1 MVDKLSANMD
11 KSQRKVRELK
21 QNVANAN
28 KELENT
34 ERISNRLTR
43 SVGKLAGAFAIK
55 ELVANVTKVRGQF
68 QQLEV
73 AFTTMLQSAEKA
85 DALMQ
90 QLTKTA
96 ATTPFG
102 LEDVAQGAKQLL
114 AYGFEAEKV
123 NETLIRL
130 GDIAAGLSVP
140 LNDLVYLYGTT
151 MAQGRMYT
159 QDLNQFTNR
168 GIPMIAELAKQFG
181 VTESKVRELV
191 EAGKVG
197 FPEVQ
202 KVIESLTNEGGKFGG
217 LMEEQSKTITGQISN
232 IEDSISMMLNEL
244 GQQSEGIINTTL
256 SGISYVIEHYERF
269 GRILLGLVATYGT
282 YRTAIMLV
290 TAAKGWATAAEALH
304 YNWLLLVEKA
314 QKMLNATMLSN
325 PYVLVAT
332 LIAGVV
338 VAMISMKTE
347 AERMKEADE
356 AYEEQKQKVI
366 EAEEEHK
373 RKLEELCQIAGDE
386 ALSTDTRR
394 EALNKLEQKYPDIF
408 AKYDTEY
415 EKLKNIKRI
424 KEEIAALDGQKSI
437 TLPQNE
443 VNNINKRIAELEK
456 KGPAKYITTTASIY
470 GTDIITKV
478 GGRTSDEEAE
488 YKALLKR
495 RDGLNK
501 DIRKNQVN
509 SYFENLTGV
518 SNETLEQE
526 IKRRSDLL
534 ALMTVNEKKY
544 GTITQGNDHLRGTF
558 SRDELQYQL
567 NKLQAEQNERN
578 APRKNSAGWGAQ
590 AKKDYEQALKRYN
603 DFVNNKSNQLTQ
615 SEYDRRAKELKDDL
629 ELKKKEYDKYKP
641 AKNSD
646 SEKASKQK
654 QKEQAEEK
662 LGQELVELQRSNDA
676 AEIET
681 MQEGLQKKLREIENE
696 YQARRNAIAKQEN
709 SWKRDNVK
717 AGIATGENGLTK
729 DQTDALQEARKQA
742 EAIRDKRIADV
753 NREARKEEIQAMV
766 EYLKEYGSYQQQK
779 LAIAEEYAQKIAD
792 VEASEADEATK
803 QWQKKKLNK
812 ERLQKEASL
821 TFENISRG
829 IDWHALF
836 SGVGDLTKEM
846 MVPMMEQLQAF
857 VKTDDYRNADAET
870 QQKVTELIQ
879 EMRKYVGTDQSV
891 TWQSLDKAIKDFTAA
906 VAAYDKAKKD
916 EDAAVRAREEG
927 KKKLDAE
934 EITAE
939 EYKKLEARAMEL
951 GDATATAREN
961 MEAFGNALNRTSEE
975 VANFTSGLTTAL
987 NNAKGWTGADGF
999 GNIQSAVG
1007 NIDQLKGTLDSLP
1020 PQMGDGMAKT
1030 LGTTLS
1036 NTIGSTLGS
1045 IGSGIEGLL
1054 SSGVGSIIGIV
1065 AQIPKLILDLV
1076 GGIKNFVTGILD
1088 ALTEL
1093 ISLRWI
1099 DDLVVSI
1106 LDAVGNLIDAIFDLP
1121 ENLFKV
1127 LENIVVNGV
1136 GGLVNG
1142 VLGRIG
1148 NILSFGLLSSG
1159 GPAEWFTNSNAEEV
1173 AETIDRLTKRNE
1185 LLEQAIEDL
1194 TDEMK
1199 TARGAS
1205 AIDASQ
1211 RARKLQEETN
1221 ANYKGIAQAQA
1232 GYHSAHHSFNYYWGG
1247 YNQEQ
1252 IDRLSQQIGRQWNG
1266 DLWSLSP
1273 EEMKMLRS
1281 NVDMWEQ
1288 IQNTGKGGYGG
1299 RVAEKLNDYIDQAG
1313 KLEEITDA
1321 LYENLTTTTKDNVF
1335 DDFLNSLYNL
1345 ADGSEDVMDDIA
1357 ENWQKMVNNMA
1368 VNNLVGAKFQKNLE
1382 DWYENLAKLNE
1393 ARTNGEIT
1401 DEEYRKRLDA
1411 LKAEYEGYVENA
1423 KKDIETL
1430 RTEGIIQATG
1440 ENSGVTQS
1448 GKAGAFMTM
1457 SQDQGT
1463 KLEGLF
1469 VSGQM
1474 HWASMDDKMTD
1485 VSAQIGA
1492 AGDTLKKIEEHTGS
1506 SAASLDEIKKDISII
1521 KRDGLKV
1528 K

>member
-1 MVDKLSANMD
+1 MSSL
-11 KSQRKVRELK
+11 KVKEYNPADSNSNGRNGNGRNGNGRNGNGGNELK
-21 QNVANAN
+21 DEEDRAEALT
-28 KELENT
+28 ELQAK
-34 ERISNRLTR
+34 NRQAEIDQMAE
-43 SVGKLAGAFAIK
+43 G
-55 ELVANVTKVRGQF
+55 
-68 QQLEV
+68 
-73 AFTTMLQSAEKA
+73 AEKKRA
-85 DALMQ
+85 
-90 QLTKTA
+90 QL
-96 ATTPFG
+96 
-102 LEDVAQGAKQLL
+102 
-114 AYGFEAEKV
+114 
-123 NETLIRL
+123 RL
-130 GDIAAGLSVP
+130 DY
-140 LNDLVYLYGTT
+140 DK
-151 MAQGRMYT
+151 
-159 QDLNQFTNR
+159 D
-168 GIPMIAELAKQFG
+168 IAELA
-181 VTESKVRELV
+181 
-191 EAGKVG
+191 
-197 FPEVQ
+197 
-202 KVIESLTNEGGKFGG
+202 
-217 LMEEQSKTITGQISN
+217 
-232 IEDSISMMLNEL
+232 
-244 GQQSEGIINTTL
+244 
-256 SGISYVIEHYERF
+256 
-269 GRILLGLVATYGT
+269 
-282 YRTAIMLV
+282 
-290 TAAKGWATAAEALH
+290 
-304 YNWLLLVEKA
+304 
-314 QKMLNATMLSN
+314 
-325 PYVLVAT
+325 
-332 LIAGVV
+332 
-338 VAMISMKTE
+338 
-347 AERMKEADE
+347 
-356 AYEEQKQKVI
+356 
-366 EAEEEHK
+366 
-373 RKLEELCQIAGDE
+373 
-386 ALSTDTRR
+386 
-394 EALNKLEQKYPDIF
+394 
-408 AKYDTEY
+408 
-415 EKLKNIKRI
+415 
-424 KEEIAALDGQKSI
+424 
-437 TLPQNE
+437 
-443 VNNINKRIAELEK
+443 ELEK
-456 KGPAKYITTTASIY
+456 EWRAAQKG
-470 GTDIITKV
+470 
-478 GGRTSDEEAE
+478 E
-488 YKALLKR
+488 
-495 RDGLNK
+495 
-501 DIRKNQVN
+501 
-509 SYFENLTGV
+509 LT
-518 SNETLEQE
+518 
-526 IKRRSDLL
+526 
-534 ALMTVNEKKY
+534 
-544 GTITQGNDHLRGTF
+544 
-558 SRDELQYQL
+558 
-567 NKLQAEQNERN
+567 
-578 APRKNSAGWGAQ
+578 
-590 AKKDYEQALKRYN
+590 
-603 DFVNNKSNQLTQ
+603 
-615 SEYDRRAKELKDDL
+615 
-629 ELKKKEYDKYKP
+629 
-641 AKNSD
+641 
-646 SEKASKQK
+646 
-654 QKEQAEEK
+654 KEQAEALESARTLAK
-662 LGQELVELQRSNDA
+662 ARLDA
-676 AEIET
+676 GEAEISKEEAE
-681 MQEGLQKKLREIENE
+681 QERV
-696 YQARRNAIAKQEN
+696 RRRA
-709 SWKRDNVK
+709 
-717 AGIATGENGLTK
+717 
-729 DQTDALQEARKQA
+729 
-742 EAIRDKRIADV
+742 
-753 NREARKEEIQAMV
+753 EIQAMV

-927 KKKLDAE
+927 KKKLDAG

-999 GNIQSAVG
+999 GGIQSAVG
-1007 NIDQLKGTLDSLP
+1007 NIDQLKGTLDSLL

-1054 SSGVGSIIGIV
+1054 SSGMGSIIGIV

-1076 GGIKNFVTGILD
+1076 NGIKNFVTGILD

-1136 GGLVNG
+1136 GGLLDG
-1142 VLGRIG
+1142 VIGRIG
-1148 NILSFGLLSSG
+1148 NILTFGALSSSVSD
-1159 GPAEWFTNSNAEEV
+1159 WFTNSNAAEV
-1173 AETIDRLTKRNE
+1173 ADTIDRLTKRNE

-1199 TARGAS
+1199 SARGAR
-1205 AIDASQ
+1205 AIDAST
-1211 RARKLQEETN
+1211 RARQLQEETN
-1221 ANYKGIAQAQA
+1221 ANYKAIAQAQA
-1232 GYHSAHHSFNYYWGG
+1232 SYHNAHHSWNYYWDGFS
-1247 YNQEQ
+1247 QEQ
-1252 IDRLSQQIGRQWNG
+1252 IARLSGQIGRQWSG
-1266 DLWSLSP
+1266 DLWDLSP

-1281 NVDMWEQ
+1281 NVDMWKL
-1288 IQNTGKGGYGG
+1288 IADTGKGPYGES
-1299 RVAEKLNDYIDQAG
+1299 VQEKLNDYIDQAG

-1335 DDFLNSLYNL
+1335 DDFLNSLYEL
-1345 ADGSEDVMDDIA
+1345 ADGSEDVMDNIA
-1357 ENWQKMVNNMA
+1357 ENWQKMVNKMA

-1411 LKAEYEGYVENA
+1411 LKAEYEGYVNDA
-1423 KKDIETL
+1423 KRDIETL